1 MLKIINAWELG
12 LCFVK
17 YLLALP
23 VSSADPINFTAK
35 SSNNTAGRT
44 ATMSGPGGKFLQET
58 THHIT
63 KETSSLNLIS
73 KKG

>member
-1 MLKIINAWELG
+1 MELKPNVRGNSTGWGLVINDWELG
-12 LCFVK
+12 LRFVK

-35 SSNNTAGRT
+35 SSYNTAGRT

-58 THHIT
+58 THHIA
-63 KETSSLNLIS
+63 
-73 KKG
+73 